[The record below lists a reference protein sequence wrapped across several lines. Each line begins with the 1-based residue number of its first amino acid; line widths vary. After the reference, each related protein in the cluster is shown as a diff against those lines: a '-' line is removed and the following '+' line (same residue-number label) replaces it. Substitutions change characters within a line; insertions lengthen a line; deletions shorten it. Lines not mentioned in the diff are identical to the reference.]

1 MKKIIKAISVLLV
14 AVMMCTSFP
23 MSAFAASVHDMQ
35 NEVLDVA
42 NGEVGYTGTS
52 KYCKYGEWYGY
63 LRRDGLPTMPSTKGS
78 TFKGPFH
85 LPRCLMQ
92 LDQMMTELEARA

>member
-14 AVMMCTSFP
+14 AVMMCTALP
-23 MSAFAASVHDMQ
+23 MNASAASVSEMQ

-52 KYCKYGEWYGY
+52 KYCKYGEWLGY
-63 LRRDGLPTMPSTKGS
+63 QGGWCTTFVLWCFNKAGENLGVSMYKSIVPSG
-78 TFKGPFH
+78 GN
-85 LPRCLMQ
+85 
-92 LDQMMTELEARA
+92 